1 VDVFLPNPV
10 KLVLLGL
17 IAIAIV
23 LGAFARR
30 FPEVR
35 WLQSFRLPER
45 PMSEEQRARRRRAG
59 NRRAGV
65 EMILAGFVIPTV
77 YLLSNVM
84 FLSEPRRPA
93 VLVVGAIALLCVVL
107 GIVVLVRNR

>member
-1 VDVFLPNPV
+1 
-10 KLVLLGL
+10 
-17 IAIAIV
+17 
-23 LGAFARR
+23 
-30 FPEVR
+30 
-35 WLQSFRLPER
+35 
-45 PMSEEQRARRRRAG
+45 
-59 NRRAGV
+59 
-65 EMILAGFVIPTV
+65 VIPTV